1 MWQKIQAFFRRNRNV
16 LIIASSV
23 ATTVTAGQLLGVF
36 NLFEW
41 QIRDQFFRQRSTG
54 AMSKSIVIV
63 TIDEQD
69 IQSVKKW
76 PIPDWSLAQLIEK
89 IRAQNPRAIGLDLYR
104 DLPEGEGHKQL
115 VKVFESTPNLIGVEK
130 ITGDR
135 VAPPPTLKKKD
146 QVAIADLVLDG
157 DRQVRRALLT
167 SEDAKDQTVKPGL
180 ATRVALKYLEA
191 EGISLESA
199 SQDPNHQQYKLG
211 QTLYSPL
218 QNTEAGYSYTDV
230 GGYQILLNWHGSE
243 HAFHTVSMRDVL
255 AGRVPTDLMR
265 DRMVFIGSIAASTN
279 DFFGT
284 PYSSSWFS
292 ANDPTPGVVVHAN
305 IAYQL
310 VNGAKQKN
318 ILQGLTLNQFM
329 AWIFACSFF
338 GAVGSWKLASLPTGS
353 RIPGGKILWATA
365 GASGAIVSGAYFIF
379 LGGILIPVTPALASF
394 VASVI
399 ASVNAH
405 KQQKLEEAN
414 RELESANDQLKD
426 YSKTLEAKVEERT
439 YELLEAK
446 QAADSANQAK
456 SEFLANM
463 SHELRTPLNGIL
475 GYAQILERSVTPK
488 EQEGIKII
496 HQCGSHLLTLINDI
510 LDLSKIEARKLELDV
525 SSIHL
530 ASFLNGVA
538 EICRIRAEQKSI
550 GFQVEIDDRLPA
562 GIVADEKRLRQVLI
576 NLLGNA
582 IKFTDQGQVSFRAI
596 LIEASKIRFE
606 IEDTGVGMSTEQ
618 VDKIFMPF
626 EQVGAIERKSEGTG
640 LGLAISQRI
649 ANLMGSGIQVQSS
662 LGEGSVFSLDV
673 EFEIASEWHQ
683 SASTPSQDQ
692 AIIGI
697 KGKAPFILVVD
708 DDRTQCKMVA
718 ALLQEIGCE
727 IKVAYTG
734 SDGWLAICDRIP
746 DLVITDLA
754 MPLLDGMGLIAQ
766 IRSNPETSDLPIVV
780 SSANVFGSNRQRSF
794 EAGANAFLP
803 KPFDVEELLST
814 LQSLLKL
821 TWIYQTRPTEPQP
834 QTVLGSSELVLP
846 NQNVLDDLYHLAM
859 MGDIAAIEGILSTL
873 LEQNACYVTFVA
885 ELRKLTA
892 TFQTGK
898 IRQFIKAYTKA
909 ESH

>member
-1 MWQKIQAFFRRNRNV
+1 MWQNLQSFLRRNRNI
-16 LIIASSV
+16 LIIAPSV
-23 ATTVTAGQLLGVF
+23 AATVTAGQLLGVF

-41 QIRDQFFRQRSTG
+41 QIRDEFFRRRATG
-54 AMSKSIVIV
+54 QMSQSIVVV
-63 TIDEQD
+63 TIDEED
-69 IQSVKKW
+69 IQTVKKW

-89 IRAQNPRAIGLDLYR
+89 IRAQNPKAIGLDLYR

-135 VAPPPTLKKKD
+135 VAPPPALKKKD

-167 SEDAKDQTVKPGL
+167 SEDSKDQSVKPGL

-199 SQDPNHQQYKLG
+199 GSDPTDQRYKLG
-211 QTLYSPL
+211 QTIYSPL
-218 QNTEAGYSYTDV
+218 QNTEAGYSYADV

-243 HAFHTVSMRDVL
+243 KNFHTVSMRDVL
-255 AGRVPTDLMR
+255 AGRVPADLMR

-292 ANDPTPGVVVHAN
+292 ANEPTPGVVVHAN

-310 VNGAKQKN
+310 VNSAKQKN
-318 ILQGLTLNQFM
+318 TLHGLTLKQFI

-338 GAVGSWKLASLPTGS
+338 GAVGSWSLAGLSTRH
-353 RIPGGKILWATA
+353 RIPGGKILWATI
-365 GASGAIVSGAYFIF
+365 GTSGAIVSGAYFIF
-379 LGGILIPVTPALASF
+379 LGGLLIPITPALASLIS
-394 VASVI
+394 SVI
-399 ASVNAH
+399 ATVNAQ

-414 RELESANDQLKD
+414 RELELANDQLTD

-439 YELLEAK
+439 HELLAAK

-475 GYAQILERSVTPK
+475 GYAQILERAVAPK
-488 EQEGIKII
+488 EREGIKII

-510 LDLSKIEARKLELDV
+510 LDLSKIEARKLELDAA
-525 SSIHL
+525 SIHL

-538 EICRIRAEQKSI
+538 EICRIRAEQKGI
-550 GFQVEIDDRLPA
+550 GFQVEIDDRLPT

-582 IKFTDQGQVSFRAI
+582 IKFTDQGQVSFRAR
-596 LIEASKIRFE
+596 LTDASKIRFE
-606 IEDTGVGMSTEQ
+606 IEDTGVGMSIEQ
-618 VDKIFMPF
+618 VDKIFQPF
-626 EQVGAIERKSEGTG
+626 EQVGAVERKSEGTG

-649 ANLMGSGIQVQSS
+649 ADLMGSGIQVQSS
-662 LGEGSVFSLDV
+662 LGEGSIFSLEV
-673 EFEIASEWHQ
+673 EFEVASEWNHTEL
-683 SASTPSQDQ
+683 SAQNQ
-692 AIIGI
+692 AVIGI
-697 KGKAPFILVVD
+697 RGRAPFILVVD
-708 DDRTQCKMVA
+708 DDRTQCGMVA
-718 ALLQEIGCE
+718 TLLQQIGFE

-734 SDGWLAICDRIP
+734 SDGWLAVRDRVP

-754 MPLLDGMGLIAQ
+754 MPLLDGMGLIEQ
-766 IRSNPETSDLPIVV
+766 LRSHPETRELPIIV
-780 SSANVFGSNRQRSF
+780 SSANVFGSNRQRSLN
-794 EAGANAFLP
+794 AGANAFLP
-803 KPFDVEELLST
+803 KPFEVEELLNT

-821 TWIYQTRPTEPQP
+821 DWIYQTQRVESLLQDVPAN
-834 QTVLGSSELVLP
+834 GELVLP
-846 NQNVLDDLYHLAM
+846 EQSVLDDLYHLAM
-859 MGDIAAIEGILSTL
+859 MGDIAAIEGILNTL
-873 LEQNACYVTFVA
+873 LEENSHYATFVG

-892 TFQTGK
+892 TFQTAK
-898 IRQFIKAYTKA
+898 IRQFIKSYAKA